1 MRLKIFLLTV
11 LFTFSVFPQHTSVNN
26 LVNKLKN
33 DDALFGAQW
42 GVYARYVDGEEIVAL
57 NENFKLAPASGLKVF
72 TSSFAL
78 NSLGANYKFQT
89 KIYYNGSITDGVLTG
104 NIYIKGSG
112 DPTLGSN
119 LVKGSL
125 PLNELLN
132 KWADAVKSAGIKK
145 INGNIFGD
153 DFLFENNLVP
163 DYWPWTDIGN
173 YYGAAPSALT
183 INDNLYYLYFKPGE
197 NVGDDAS
204 VLRTEPYILNLK
216 FDNFMKTGEKGSGDN
231 GYIYNAPNS
240 YRAVLRG
247 TIPAGVEEF
256 SIKGS
261 IPNPAWFA
269 AYSFLS
275 TLEQKGIAVN
285 GEPKTL
291 TSSVEYDEQKMIAT
305 TFSPPLSDIVFIINK
320 KSNNLYTELI
330 LKAAALKETGI
341 AGTQEGTNAL
351 RKFLSSNGI
360 NTGGLAL
367 YDGSGLSRTN
377 TITAKMMVELLA
389 FMTRTK
395 VFYSFYNSLAVAG
408 IPGDAGSFAS
418 YGKETA
424 IAGNARIKS
433 GMITGV
439 RSHSGYVKDKNGRL
453 ISFSMIANNFPGA
466 TSKIN
471 ELHKQIMIALAE
483 LE

>member
-1 MRLKIFLLTV
+1 MKLKIFLLAVSLTIA
-11 LFTFSVFPQHTSVNN
+11 VFPQYTSVNN
-26 LVNKLKN
+26 LIAKLKN
-33 DDALFGAQW
+33 DEALSGAQW
-42 GVYARYVDGEEIVAL
+42 GVYAQYVNGKEIIAL
-57 NENFKLAPASGLKVF
+57 NENFNLAPASGLKVF
-72 TSSFAL
+72 TSAFAL
-78 NSLGANYKFQT
+78 STLGVGYKFQT
-89 KIYYNGSITDGVLTG
+89 SIYYDGIITDSVLTG

-112 DPTLGSN
+112 DPALGSA
-119 LVKGSL
+119 LVNGSL
-125 PLNELLN
+125 PLNELIN
-132 KWADAVKSAGIKK
+132 GWADAVKSAGIKR

-153 DFLFENNLVP
+153 ALLFKNNLVQ

-183 INDNLYYLYFKPGE
+183 INDNLYFLYFQPGK
-197 NVGDDAS
+197 NAGDKAT
-204 VLRTEPYILNLK
+204 VLRTEPFVPNLQ
-216 FDNFMKTGEKGSGDN
+216 FENFMRTGVEGSGDN

-240 YRAVLRG
+240 YNAVLRG
-247 TIPAGVEEF
+247 TIPAGVTEF

-275 TLEQKGIAVN
+275 AIQQIGIAVN
-285 GEPKTL
+285 GEAKEL
-291 TSSVEYDEQKMIAT
+291 ISAIVYDKQKLITT
-305 TFSPPLSDIVFIINK
+305 TFSPPLSEIVFIINK

-341 AGTQEGTNAL
+341 AGTQEGIDAL

-360 NTGGLAL
+360 NTEGLYL

-389 FMTRTK
+389 FMTKTK
-395 VFYSFYNSLAVAG
+395 VFDAFYNSLAVAG

-439 RSHSGYVKDKNGRL
+439 RSHSGYVKDKKGRL
-453 ISFSMIANNFPGA
+453 ISFSMIANNYPGS